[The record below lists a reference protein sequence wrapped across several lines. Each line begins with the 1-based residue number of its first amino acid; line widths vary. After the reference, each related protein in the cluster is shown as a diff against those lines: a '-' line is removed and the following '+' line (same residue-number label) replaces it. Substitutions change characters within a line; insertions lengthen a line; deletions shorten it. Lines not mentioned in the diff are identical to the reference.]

1 MRSPSAVLLSTEEM
15 AAADRAAMAAGTPG
29 IELMEAAGWQVARLV
44 RRHYAPRRTVVLCGP
59 GNNGGDG
66 FVAARLLD
74 RWGWPVVVGL
84 LGERGRLAGD
94 AALAASRWDGPVLAL
109 SEDLLAGNP
118 LVIDALFGAGLT
130 RPLEGIARALVEKIG
145 ALALSLVAVDLPS
158 GVDGDSGAVLGA
170 APQAE
175 LTVTFAAAKPGHLL
189 LPGRD
194 LCGRIEV
201 CEIGVAPPEGAA
213 TFHNRP
219 SLWLD
224 KLPVPR
230 AQGHKFSR
238 GHLLV
243 AGGADMTGAARLV
256 ARAGRRV
263 GAGLT
268 TLAAPT
274 GMTEIYQ
281 QDAPGTL
288 VKPQTAWPDLL
299 ADHRINAAV
308 IGPGLGVGEATRRLA
323 LQALAAS
330 KACVLDADALTSFAG
345 NPLTLWSA
353 RGSSMPAPVLTPHDG
368 EYARLFQYQGDRLS
382 RARAGAKES
391 GATLVLKGSDTVV
404 AAADGRAA
412 IADNAPPDLATG
424 GAGDVLAGLIGGL
437 LAQGM
442 PAFEAA
448 CAAVWMHGEAA
459 TFFGPGLVA
468 EDLIDYLPRILTR
481 LREDDGRRPHRL
493 A

>member
-1 MRSPSAVLLSTEEM
+1 MRSRSAILLSTREM
-15 AAADRAAMAAGTPG
+15 AAADSAAIAAGTPG

-44 RRHYAPRRTVVLCGP
+44 RQHYTPRKTVILCGP

-74 RWGWPVVVGL
+74 RWGWPVKLGL
-84 LGERGRLAGD
+84 LGGRGELKGD
-94 AALAASRWDGPVLAL
+94 AALAAARWDGPVHAV
-109 SEDLLAGNP
+109 SEDLLSGAP

-130 RPLEGIARALVEKIG
+130 RPLDGIARAMVEAIAARG
-145 ALALSLVAVDLPS
+145 LSMVAVDLPS
-158 GVDGDSGAVLGA
+158 GVNGDSGTVLGA
-170 APQAE
+170 AARAE

-194 LCGRIEV
+194 LCGRLEV
-201 CEIGVAPPEGAA
+201 CEIGVALPAGAA

-219 SLWLD
+219 SLWID
-224 KLPVPR
+224 TLPCPQ
-230 AQGHKFSR
+230 ASGHKFSR

-243 AGGADMTGAARLV
+243 AGGADMTGAARLA
-256 ARAGRRV
+256 ARSGRRA

-274 GMTEIYQ
+274 GTIEAYQ

-288 VKPQTAWPDLL
+288 VKPLTAWPDLL
-299 ADHRINAAV
+299 ADPRINAAV
-308 IGPGLGVGEATRRLA
+308 IGPGLGVGEATRRLV
-323 LQALAAS
+323 LQALGAS
-330 KACVLDADALTSFAG
+330 KACVLDADALTSFAD
-345 NPLTLWSA
+345 NPLTLWFS
-353 RGSSMPAPVLTPHDG
+353 RGTSVLTPHDG
-368 EYARLFQYQGDRLS
+368 EYARLFRQQGDRLT

-391 GATLVLKGSDTVV
+391 GATLLLKGSDTVV

-424 GAGDVLAGLIGGL
+424 GAGDVLAGLVGGL

-442 PAFEAA
+442 PPFEAA

-459 TFFGPGLVA
+459 SFFGPGLVA
-468 EDLIDYLPRILTR
+468 EDLIDYLPRVLAR
-481 LREDDGRRPHRL
+481 LREDDGRGSHRL

>member
-1 MRSPSAVLLSTEEM
+1 M
-15 AAADRAAMAAGTPG
+15 AAADSAAIAAGTPG

-44 RRHYAPRRTVVLCGP
+44 RQHYMPRKTVILCGP

-74 RWGWPVVVGL
+74 RWGWPVKLGL
-84 LGERGRLAGD
+84 LGERDALVGD
-94 AALAASRWDGPVLAL
+94 AALAAARWDGPIQAV
-109 SEDLLAGNP
+109 SEDLLSGDP

-130 RPLEGIARALVEKIG
+130 RPLEGVARAIIEKIAERG
-145 ALALSLVAVDLPS
+145 LSMVAVDLPS
-158 GVDGDSGAVLGA
+158 GVNGDSGAVLGA
-170 APQAE
+170 AAQAE

-194 LCGRIEV
+194 LCGRLEV
-201 CEIGVAPPEGAA
+201 CEIGVGLPKTAA

-219 SLWLD
+219 SLWID
-224 KLPVPR
+224 RLPRPR
-230 AQGHKFSR
+230 ASGHKFSR

-243 AGGADMTGAARLV
+243 AGGAGMTGAARLA
-256 ARAGRRV
+256 ARAGRRA

-274 GMTEIYQ
+274 GTVEAYQ

-288 VKPQTAWPDLL
+288 VSPLTAWPDLL

-308 IGPGLGVGEATRRLA
+308 IGPGLGVGEATRRLV
-323 LQALAAS
+323 LQALGAS
-330 KACVLDADALTSFAG
+330 KACVLDADALTSFAD
-345 NPLTLWSA
+345 NPLTLWFS
-353 RGSSMPAPVLTPHDG
+353 RGMPVLTPHDG
-368 EYARLFQYQGDRLS
+368 EYARLFRHTGDRLT
-382 RARAGAKES
+382 RARAGGKES

-412 IADNAPPDLATG
+412 IADNAPPYLATG

-448 CAAVWMHGEAA
+448 CAGVWMHGEAA
-459 TFFGPGLVA
+459 SFFGPGLVA
-468 EDLIDYLPRILTR
+468 EDLIDYLPKVLAR
-481 LREDDGRRPHRL
+481 LRDDDGRGSHRL
-493 A
+493 V

>member
-1 MRSPSAVLLSTEEM
+1 MRSGTAILLSTQEM
-15 AAADRAAMAAGTPG
+15 AAADRAAIAAGTPG
-29 IELMEAAGWQVARLV
+29 IELMEAAGWQIARLV
-44 RRHYAPRRTVVLCGP
+44 RQHYDPCKILVLCGP

-74 RWGWPVVVGL
+74 RWGWPVKLAL
-84 LGERGRLAGD
+84 LGERSALKGD
-94 AALAASRWDGPVLAL
+94 AALAAARWSGPVHPL
-109 SEDLLAGNP
+109 SADMLSP
-118 LVIDALFGAGLT
+118 KTLVIDALFGAGLT
-130 RPLEGIARALVEKIG
+130 RPLEGVARAVIERIADLG
-145 ALALSLVAVDLPS
+145 LSVVAVDLPS
-158 GVDGDSGAVLGA
+158 GVDGNSGAVLGV

-194 LCGRIEV
+194 LCGRLEV
-201 CEIGVAPPEGAA
+201 CEIGVTPSTLAN

-224 KLPVPR
+224 KLPRP
-230 AQGHKFSR
+230 AAAGHKFSR

-256 ARAGRRV
+256 VRAGRRA
-263 GAGLT
+263 GSGLT

-274 GMTEIYQ
+274 GMAEIYQ
-281 QDAPGTL
+281 QDAPGAL
-288 VKPQTAWPDLL
+288 VKPLTAWPDLL
-299 ADHRINAAV
+299 ADSRINAAV
-308 IGPGLGVGEATRRLA
+308 IGPGLGVGEGTRRLV

-345 NPLTLWSA
+345 NPLTLWCA
-353 RGSSMPAPVLTPHDG
+353 RGGPVLTPHDG
-368 EYARLFQYQGDRLS
+368 EYARLFRHEGDRLT

-391 GATLVLKGSDTVV
+391 GTTLVLKGSDTVV
-404 AAADGRAA
+404 AGADGRAA

-442 PAFEAA
+442 PPFEAA
-448 CAAVWMHGEAA
+448 CAGVWIHGEAA
-459 TFFGPGLVA
+459 SYFGPGLVA
-468 EDLIDYLPRILTR
+468 EDLIDYLPEVLST
-481 LREDDGRRPHRL
+481 LRDDDGRGSHRL

>member
-1 MRSPSAVLLSTEEM
+1 MKSGPAILLSTQEM
-15 AAADRAAMAAGTPG
+15 AAADRAAIAAGTPG
-29 IELMEAAGWQVARLV
+29 IDLMEAAGWQIARLV
-44 RRHYAPRRTVVLCGP
+44 RQHYAPCKVVVLCGP

-66 FVAARLLD
+66 FVAARLLQ
-74 RWGWPVVVGL
+74 RWGWPVRLGL
-84 LGERGRLAGD
+84 LGERSALKGD
-94 AALAASRWDGPVLAL
+94 AALAAARWKGSVHPVSEELL
-109 SEDLLAGNP
+109 SGDP
-118 LVIDALFGAGLT
+118 LVIDALFGAGLA
-130 RPLEGIARALVEKIG
+130 RPLEGVARAVIERIG
-145 ALALSLVAVDLPS
+145 ELDLSVVAVDLPS
-158 GVDGDSGAVLGA
+158 GVNGDTGAVMGA

-194 LCGRIEV
+194 LCGRLEV
-201 CEIGVAPPEGAA
+201 CEIGVKPSTLAN

-219 SLWLD
+219 SLWLH
-224 KLPVPR
+224 KLPRPSSE
-230 AQGHKFSR
+230 GHKFSR

-256 ARAGRRV
+256 ARAGRRA
-263 GAGLT
+263 GAGLA

-274 GMTEIYQ
+274 GLTEIYQ

-288 VKPQTAWPDLL
+288 VKPLTAWPDLL
-299 ADHRINAAV
+299 ADARINAAV
-308 IGPGLGVGEATRRLA
+308 IGPGCGVGEATRRLT

-330 KACVLDADALTSFAG
+330 KSCVLDADALTSFAG
-345 NPLTLWSA
+345 NPLTLWSV
-353 RGSSMPAPVLTPHDG
+353 RGGPVLTPHDG
-368 EYARLFQYQGDRLS
+368 EYARLFRYQGDRLT

-391 GATLVLKGSDTVV
+391 GATLVLKGSDCVV

-442 PAFEAA
+442 PTFEAA
-448 CAAVWMHGEAA
+448 CAGVWIHGEAA
-459 TFFGPGLVA
+459 ANFGPGLVA
-468 EDLIDYLPRILTR
+468 EDLIDYIPGVLRE
-481 LREDDGRRPHRL
+481 LREDHGRGSHRL

>member
-1 MRSPSAVLLSTEEM
+1 MKSPSAILLSTREM
-15 AAADRAAMAAGTPG
+15 AAADHAAIAAGTSG
-29 IELMEAAGWQVARLV
+29 VDLMEAAGWQVARLV
-44 RRHYAPRRTVVLCGP
+44 RQYYAPRRTVILCGP

-74 RWGWPVVVGL
+74 RWGWPVTVAL
-84 LGERGRLAGD
+84 LGERSALKGD
-94 AALAASRWDGPVLAL
+94 AAVMAARWDGAVHPISDELL
-109 SEDLLAGNP
+109 SGNP

-130 RPLEGIARALVEKIG
+130 RPLEGAARAIIENIG
-145 ALALSLVAVDLPS
+145 KKGLAVVAVDLPS
-158 GVDGDSGAVLGA
+158 GVNGDSGAVLGT

-175 LTVTFAAAKPGHLL
+175 LTVTFVTAKPGHLL
-189 LPGRD
+189 LPGRER
-194 LCGRIEV
+194 CGRVVV
-201 CEIGVAPPEGAA
+201 CEIGAHPPASAA

-219 SLWLD
+219 PLWIG
-224 KLPVPR
+224 KLPRPR
-230 AQGHKFSR
+230 AEGHKFSR

-243 AGGADMTGAARLV
+243 AGGADMTGAARLA
-256 ARAGRRV
+256 ARAGRRA

-274 GMTEIYQ
+274 GLAELYQ
-281 QDAPGTL
+281 QDMPGMM
-288 VKPQTAWPDLL
+288 VKPLTAWPDLL
-299 ADHRINAAV
+299 ADARINATV
-308 IGPGLGVGEATRRLA
+308 IGPGLGVGEATRRLT
-323 LQALAAS
+323 LQALGAS

-345 NPLTLWSA
+345 NPLTLWCA
-353 RGSSMPAPVLTPHDG
+353 RGGPVLTPHDG
-368 EYARLFQYQGDRLS
+368 EFARLFRHEGDRLS

-391 GATLVLKGSDTVV
+391 GATLVLKGADTVV

-412 IADNAPPDLATG
+412 IADNAPPHLATG

-459 TFFGPGLVA
+459 SFFGPGLVA
-468 EDLIDYLPRILTR
+468 EDLIDYLPRVLSKVQ
-481 LREDDGRRPHRL
+481 EDDGRRSHRL

>member
-1 MRSPSAVLLSTEEM
+1 MKSGPAILLSTQEM
-15 AAADRAAMAAGTPG
+15 AAADRSAIAAGTPG
-29 IELMEAAGWQVARLV
+29 IDLMEAAGWQIARLV
-44 RRHYAPRRTVVLCGP
+44 RQHYAPRKIVVLCGP

-66 FVAARLLD
+66 FVAARLLQ
-74 RWGWPVVVGL
+74 RWGWPVKLGL
-84 LGERGRLAGD
+84 LGERGALKGD
-94 AALAASRWDGPVLAL
+94 AALAAARWSGPVHPL
-109 SEDLLAGNP
+109 SQELLSGAP
-118 LVIDALFGAGLT
+118 LVIDALFGAGLA
-130 RPLEGIARALVEKIG
+130 RPLDGMARAVIERIG
-145 ALALSLVAVDLPS
+145 ELGLSVVAVDLPS
-158 GVDGDSGAVLGA
+158 GVNGDTGAVLGV

-194 LCGRIEV
+194 LCGRLEV
-201 CEIGVAPPEGAA
+201 CEIGVTPSTLAN

-219 SLWLD
+219 SLWLG
-224 KLPVPR
+224 KLPQPS

-256 ARAGRRV
+256 ARAGRRA
-263 GAGLT
+263 GAGLV

-274 GMTEIYQ
+274 GLAEIYQ

-288 VKPQTAWPDLL
+288 VKPLTAWPDLL
-299 ADHRINAAV
+299 ADARINAAV
-308 IGPGLGVGEATRRLA
+308 IGPGLGVGEATRRLT
-323 LQALAAS
+323 LQALGAS

-353 RGSSMPAPVLTPHDG
+353 RGGPVLTPHDG
-368 EYARLFQYQGDRLS
+368 EYARLFRYQGDRLG

-404 AAADGRAA
+404 AGADGRAA

-448 CAAVWMHGEAA
+448 CAGVWIHGEAA
-459 TFFGPGLVA
+459 ANFGPGLVA
-468 EDLIDYLPRILTR
+468 EDLIDYVPRVLSR
-481 LREDDGRRPHRL
+481 LRLEQSG
-493 A
+493 